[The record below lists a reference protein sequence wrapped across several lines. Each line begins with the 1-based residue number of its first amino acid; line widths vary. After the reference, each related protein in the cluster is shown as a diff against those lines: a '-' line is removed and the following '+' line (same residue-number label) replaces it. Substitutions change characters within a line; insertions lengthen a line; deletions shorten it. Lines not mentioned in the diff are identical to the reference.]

1 MLQSRQRHITM
12 KPITKKQPNRQEGK
26 RCRTMKRTKNMI
38 YKETAESQE
47 LYFYGINNRR
57 IYDGFMYDVNNL
69 NKKAKKGVY
78 DSEKAVD
85 LFYYL
90 ATEASNLYK
99 KEFGYSFSVGDRF
112 TVAVDMRDAFEA
124 DYIESAEV
132 VEFGNV
138 ENCDIVP
145 ETATA

>member
-1 MLQSRQRHITM
+1 
-12 KPITKKQPNRQEGK
+12 
-26 RCRTMKRTKNMI
+26 MKRTKNMI
-38 YKETAESQE
+38 YKETTESRE
-47 LYFYGINNRR
+47 LYIYSMNNRR
-57 IYDGFMYDVNNL
+57 IYDGFKYDVNNL
-69 NKKAKKGVY
+69 NKKVKKGVY
-78 DSEKAVD
+78 DSDKAVD

-112 TVAVDMRDAFEA
+112 TVAVDMMEEFES
-124 DYIESAEV
+124 DFIESTEV
-132 VEFGNV
+132 VEFWNV